1 MTLKK
6 VLLGCLILVVFFS
19 HKSISS
25 QTEFKYRFKKTKS
38 GLQYKIINKSKKE
51 KVKFSQRIFVTYDM
65 YHQKDTSKCKII
77 IKNAKKEFLLGYEE
91 VLAGWE
97 EGVALLRSGD
107 SVVFKLPPHLAYG
120 DKKFGSILPNS
131 FIYLVLKVDSAKTI
145 FFNHTGK
152 DTIKFASGLK
162 KIVSLTGSGPK
173 ALSYQEASI
182 NFTAY
187 VYSTK
192 GYRQIF
198 EETSKGKKNLLFQ
211 LGIGQFIKGLDEGI
225 LSMNVGEKA
234 TFIIPSYLGYGARQV
249 GKILANTTL
258 YYDIELLEAKNPF
271 FEYQSKKKITTKD
284 SVDVYI
290 VDEKGGDLI
299 TNENVVLYDYKA
311 YYKNKENQS
320 VLFDNSFQRLKSPM
334 LRPGSGRGFP
344 GIENALLN
352 LKNGEKATVI
362 ISEKMIEN
370 KKKFPFLDT
379 GSFIYYDIYIKDV
392 YNYQFMSLSNNDTIK
407 KTNGLKWLEIQPG
420 DGTEIKKG
428 DKVRVAYTI
437 YFMNKAGQRIIMDAS
452 REREK
457 WLELEIGSGANIQGF
472 DEGLIGMKEGGYRRI
487 IIPPSLGYG
496 KDGLP
501 ERGLLPH
508 TDLIVDIEGI
518 RINK

>member
-1 MTLKK
+1 
-6 VLLGCLILVVFFS
+6 
-19 HKSISS
+19 
-25 QTEFKYRFKKTKS
+25 
-38 GLQYKIINKSKKE
+38 
-51 KVKFSQRIFVTYDM
+51 
-65 YHQKDTSKCKII
+65 
-77 IKNAKKEFLLGYEE
+77 
-91 VLAGWE
+91 
-97 EGVALLRSGD
+97 
-107 SVVFKLPPHLAYG
+107 
-120 DKKFGSILPNS
+120 
-131 FIYLVLKVDSAKTI
+131 
-145 FFNHTGK
+145 
-152 DTIKFASGLK
+152 
-162 KIVSLTGSGPK
+162 
-173 ALSYQEASI
+173 
-182 NFTAY
+182 
-187 VYSTK
+187 
-192 GYRQIF
+192 
-198 EETSKGKKNLLFQ
+198 
-211 LGIGQFIKGLDEGI
+211 
-225 LSMNVGEKA
+225 
-234 TFIIPSYLGYGARQV
+234 
-249 GKILANTTL
+249 
-258 YYDIELLEAKNPF
+258 
-271 FEYQSKKKITTKD
+271 
-284 SVDVYI
+284 
-290 VDEKGGDLI
+290 
-299 TNENVVLYDYKA
+299 
-311 YYKNKENQS
+311 
-320 VLFDNSFQRLKSPM
+320 M

-407 KTNGLKWLEIQPG
+407 KINGLKLLEIQPG

-501 ERGLLPH
+501 ERGLLPD